1 MDKNILNKEFDC
13 YIKKTIRN
21 TIVNYKKIEQ
31 RKIRNEVS
39 FDNIDN
45 DDELSVP
52 FSLSCA
58 DNLEDYFENEKIA
71 NIIAN
76 LKPVQKQ
83 IIDMIVLQNMTSKE
97 VAEIIN
103 KSDSRIRHIY
113 NDTIKQIRMKMKE

>member
-1 MDKNILNKEFDC
+1 MNKNILNKEFDC

-31 RKIRNEVS
+31 RKIRNEIS
-39 FDNIDN
+39 LDNIEN

-52 FSLSCA
+52 FSLSYT
-58 DNLEDYFENEKIA
+58 DNLEDYFENEKVA

-76 LKPVQKQ
+76 LKPIQKQ

-97 VAEIIN
+97 VAEIIK

>member
-1 MDKNILNKEFDC
+1 MNKNILNKEFDC

-21 TIVNYKKIEQ
+21 TVINYKKIEQ
-31 RKIRNEVS
+31 RKMRNEVS
-39 FDNIDN
+39 LDNIEN

-52 FSLSCA
+52 FSLSYA

-83 IIDMIVLQNMTSKE
+83 IIDMIVLQNMTSQE

>member
-1 MDKNILNKEFDC
+1 MNKNILNKEFDC

-21 TIVNYKKIEQ
+21 TIVNYKKMEQ
-31 RKIRNEVS
+31 RKIRNEIS
-39 FDNIDN
+39 LDNIEN

-52 FSLSCA
+52 FSLSYT
-58 DNLEDYFENEKIA
+58 DNLEDYFENEKVA

-76 LKPVQKQ
+76 LKPIQKQ

-97 VAEIIN
+97 VAEIIK
-103 KSDSRIRHIY
+103 KSNSRIRHIY

>member
-1 MDKNILNKEFDC
+1 MNKNILNKEFDC

-39 FDNIDN
+39 LDNIEN

-52 FSLSCA
+52 FSLSYA

-83 IIDMIVLQNMTSKE
+83 IIDMIVLQNMTSQE

>member
-1 MDKNILNKEFDC
+1 MNKNILNKEFDC

-31 RKIRNEVS
+31 RKIRNEIS
-39 FDNIDN
+39 LDNIEN

-52 FSLSCA
+52 FSLSYT
-58 DNLEDYFENEKIA
+58 DNLEDYFENEKVA

-76 LKPVQKQ
+76 LKPIQKQ

-97 VAEIIN
+97 VAEIIK
-103 KSDSRIRHIY
+103 KSNSRIRHIY

>member
-1 MDKNILNKEFDC
+1 MNKNILNKEFDC

-31 RKIRNEVS
+31 RKIRNEIS
-39 FDNIDN
+39 LDNIEN

-52 FSLSCA
+52 FSLSYT
-58 DNLEDYFENEKIA
+58 DNLEDYFENEKVA

-76 LKPVQKQ
+76 LKPIQKQ

-97 VAEIIN
+97 VAEIIK

-113 NDTIKQIRMKMKE
+113 NDTIKQINTIK

>member
-1 MDKNILNKEFDC
+1 MNKNILNKEFDC

-21 TIVNYKKIEQ
+21 TVINYKKIEQ
-31 RKIRNEVS
+31 RKMRNEVS
-39 FDNIDN
+39 LDNIEN

-52 FSLSCA
+52 FSLSYA

-83 IIDMIVLQNMTSKE
+83 IIDMIVLQNMTSQE

-103 KSDSRIRHIY
+103 K
-113 NDTIKQIRMKMKE
+113 

>member
-39 FDNIDN
+39 FDNINN

-52 FSLSCA
+52 FSLSYA

-83 IIDMIVLQNMTSKE
+83 ILDMIVLQNMTSKE

>member
-1 MDKNILNKEFDC
+1 M
-13 YIKKTIRN
+13 
-21 TIVNYKKIEQ
+21 
-31 RKIRNEVS
+31 RNEVS
-39 FDNIDN
+39 LDNIEN

-52 FSLSCA
+52 FSLSYA

-83 IIDMIVLQNMTSKE
+83 IIDMIVLQNMTSQE